1 MRPGKFKSLCACWQ
15 PLTLG
20 QLLNLSETDAV
31 PAVWTWWHL
40 VHSLIYTPHPSCS
53 VIAGLTISWGWN
65 GPSTSVLTRGPH
77 PEVHPHTS
85 LGTRADVGGG
95 PGGSSLSPP
104 NEDAF
109 KQGEASHRPVP
120 VHSFPSRLLSRKK
133 KRWQSVG
140 PGRNTQDHRCMCPP
154 APAVPSVCL
163 PLASFVPSWLGYCQ
177 LTPERPQ
184 DTRSRSPLGRESVD
198 NSGKGHPFLKGS
210 KFSAPKNKEG

>member
-133 KRWQSVG
+133 KKVAECGSWQEHPRPQMYV
-140 PGRNTQDHRCMCPP
+140 PACPRC
-154 APAVPSVCL
+154 SLCL
-163 PLASFVPSWLGYCQ
+163 PPSGLLRTVLAWILPAYSIEATGHQEQVATG
-177 LTPERPQ
+177 E
-184 DTRSRSPLGRESVD
+184 GV
-198 NSGKGHPFLKGS
+198 SG
-210 KFSAPKNKEG
+210 

>member
-133 KRWQSVG
+133 KKG
-140 PGRNTQDHRCMCPP
+140 GRVWVLAGTPKTTDVCARLPP
-154 APAVPSVCL
+154 LFPLSASLWPPSYRL
-163 PLASFVPSWLGYCQ
+163 GLDTAS
-177 LTPERPQ
+177 
-184 DTRSRSPLGRESVD
+184 
-198 NSGKGHPFLKGS
+198 
-210 KFSAPKNKEG
+210 